1 MLPQREDKLHG
12 GAQLSGDRASA
23 GDVLATRVARR
34 YYIDE
39 HSKLQIAAELGI
51 SRFKVA
57 RCWSWRGRAGSC

>member
-1 MLPQREDKLHG
+1 M
-12 GAQLSGDRASA
+12 SGERASA

-34 YYIDE
+34 YYVDE

-57 RCWSWRGRAGSC
+57 RLLELAGARGIVSITITGPHRCADPT